1 MRIFIAGGSGVV
13 GRRLVPFLVRRGH
26 QIVATTRSAT
36 HVAALRDLGADAVV
50 VDALDRSAVVRAV
63 VDAKPDVVVQQLTS
77 LRTMKSL
84 KRFDWEF
91 ADTNRLRTEGNAH
104 LLEAAHAAGAK
115 RFVAQSFT
123 GWPNIRQG
131 NRIKTEDDPLDPNL
145 PRSMQRTLEAITRME
160 RLVVQAPA
168 IEGIV
173 LRYGFFYGP
182 GTSFDRGGE
191 IFEAVRRRHFPI
203 VGSGA
208 GVWSFIHVDDVASAT
223 ATAIEGATPG
233 IYNIVDDEPMEV
245 ATWLGQYA
253 RTIGAKPPRHVPAWL
268 GRLVIGDA
276 GLVMMTESRG
286 SSNAKAKRALRWQ
299 PRFASWRDGFRHDL
313 STDAT
318 RAAHAAA

>member
-245 ATWLGQYA
+245 ATWLGEYA